1 MKFTK
6 PGIVCCGATTIA
18 HGAPLRHI
26 MPGPK
31 RRPKLCGITLE
42 ATMNALAQ
50 LDNAYRAA
58 EDGPMETTIDML
70 RNEIIEGFREVN
82 ARIDQSRRETD
93 ARIDSLRSETLE
105 QFKLIHAAIEQSR
118 QETDAK
124 IAGLR
129 SEIRLVDAKITES
142 HKETTARI
150 DALGRDTTA
159 RIDALRSEVSGKIDA
174 LRSEVSSKIDA
185 LRLETSSK
193 IDALRTETTARI
205 DALRS
210 ESSARIEALN
220 RETTSRID
228 GREVQFRWLVGLMV
242 ASLLGIAGLFFK
254 VSGL

>member
-1 MKFTK
+1 MKSQN
-6 PGIVCCGATTIA
+6 PQSCAA
-18 HGAPLRHI
+18 AQQQSPHGAPLRHI
-26 MPGPK
+26 MSWLDC
-31 RRPKLCGITLE
+31 RPKLGGTTQE

-50 LDNAYRAA
+50 LDNSYRAA

-105 QFKLIHAAIEQSR
+105 QFKLVHAAIEQSR
-118 QETDAK
+118 RETDAK
-124 IAGLR
+124 IAGVHR
-129 SEIRLVDAKITES
+129 EIQLVDAKITES
-142 HKETTARI
+142 HKETSARI
-150 DALGRDTTA
+150 DALSRDTTA
-159 RIDALRSEVSGKIDA
+159 RIDALRSEI
-174 LRSEVSSKIDA
+174 SSKIDT
-185 LRLETSSK
+185 LR
-193 IDALRTETTARI
+193 AETTARI

-210 ESSARIEALN
+210 ETSARIEALN